1 MRSREA
7 VLAQAALEFAQPA
20 SQCQRALDRHSV
32 LQIPIEEV
40 FEAIDARRAG
50 DLDVDAFLNQRM
62 LQPMPDI
69 GSIPDALSAPDIF
82 YPFETLS

>member
-40 FEAIDARRAG
+40 FEAIDARRPG

-62 LQPMPDI
+62 LQPMPDL
-69 GSIPDALSAPDIF
+69 GAVPDALDAPNVLN
-82 YPFETLS
+82 PLETPS